1 MFHPS
6 GHWTKCHL
14 AFLDIP
20 DPSDLFILPGSL
32 IYSTHTLL
40 EDLLRSMHPAQHW
53 GGKNISREKAGGS
66 TKDCCGPTSGQLPG
80 RGLSSGQVG
89 SAPAGRR
96 NRCWCSRQGEVGWG
110 GRPCSPAPE
119 GARSSSLRQPVITPW
134 LGPLWKP
141 QQMDPCVLI
150 PSGTRLGAR
159 NRTPGCQGF
168 SDPRSPELVR
178 PVAAFFPLCRGHVCP
193 CAVCLGSPGLL
204 L

>member
-80 RGLSSGQVG
+80 RGVSSGQVG

-110 GRPCSPAPE
+110 GEAMLTRSRGGKKLLPQAASYHPLARTSLETPA
-119 GARSSSLRQPVITPW
+119 GGSLCPDPIRNALGCKEQNTW
-134 LGPLWKP
+134 L
-141 QQMDPCVLI
+141 
-150 PSGTRLGAR
+150 SGL
-159 NRTPGCQGF
+159 Q
-168 SDPRSPELVR
+168 
-178 PVAAFFPLCRGHVCP
+178 
-193 CAVCLGSPGLL
+193 
-204 L
+204 

>member
-1 MFHPS
+1 MSLSVPGHSGPLRFVHSSRITHLFNTHPL
-6 GHWTKCHL
+6 GRL
-14 AFLDIP
+14 AEVHA
-20 DPSDLFILPGSL
+20 PSSALGRQKHIQGEGRRE
-32 IYSTHTLL
+32 HQG
-40 EDLLRSMHPAQHW
+40 LLRSYFGAAAWTW
-53 GGKNISREKAGGS
+53 GELRTGGLC
-66 TKDCCGPTSGQLPG
+66 TCRQKEQVLVLQA
-80 RGLSSGQVG
+80 RGGG
-89 SAPAGRR
+89 MG
-96 NRCWCSRQGEVGWG
+96 G

-141 QQMDPCVLI
+141 QQVDPCVLI